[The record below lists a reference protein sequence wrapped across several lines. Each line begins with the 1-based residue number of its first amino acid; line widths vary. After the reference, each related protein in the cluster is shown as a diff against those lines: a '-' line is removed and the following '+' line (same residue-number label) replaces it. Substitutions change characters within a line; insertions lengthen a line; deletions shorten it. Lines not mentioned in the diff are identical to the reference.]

1 MLSFK
6 TSERQF
12 RGDTFST
19 LVSSKYFR
27 ADNSD
32 PEGDEITPENG
43 GLTPWGTVNIIMSI
57 VLNEILTFSEVFL
70 DVIVY
75 RAPFEASDS

>member
-6 TSERQF
+6 IPPHNYGSTK
-12 RGDTFST
+12 FST
-19 LVSSKYFR
+19 KVSSKYFR

-32 PEGDEITPENG
+32 PERDEITPENG

-57 VLNEILTFSEVFL
+57 VLNEIVTFSELFL